1 MTGSTDRPSPFAT
14 LKRPAVLAGVAVVL
28 VAAATTGAWLTR
40 RTNDTSPGAAVAA
53 EPISPALAQSAG
65 VVDPPLA
72 APPPPTSADFDN
84 ATLVDVKIV
93 DAKAEETKPVDAKAA
108 ELKPA
113 DAKTDWEA
121 MPIRELRT
129 RAEGNEILAME
140 ELARRLLQG
149 VGVTK
154 DAQAGAGWLLR
165 AAQGGSAQAAFNV
178 GVMYER
184 GFVVERDSSK
194 AIEWY
199 RKAVDADMPM
209 AKHNLA
215 LLLRDGKGAARNGKE
230 AVELL
235 RSATRQGMVA
245 SMFTLGDIY
254 ERGDA
259 APKDQ
264 AAALAWFTIAS
275 ELDRQM
281 NKGEETPLSKT
292 SGQRAQTLQRLLT
305 PGELERAQQVGQ
317 DEFKQIVE
325 ALQPPKPASLPQSSG
340 LAPATPQIANVD
352 PPGWPQAANE
362 QVRATQQVLFDLKLL
377 RDPPDGAIGPMTRT
391 AIRTFQKSAGMRETG
406 EPSKE
411 LYVAMRTALANRDVV
426 ANSPLPLPPK
436 AEAKTEEKAQA
447 PAAEPKAAPPVEQ
460 QAGIIDIG
468 KPEPPPPPPTSIDI
482 VRPTLPADATWPTG
496 PADQIKAVQMLL
508 VELNLLRD
516 TPDGIMGPLSRAA
529 IRDYEKAAG
538 LRITGEP
545 SKALFES
552 LKERRRSATP
562 TKP

>member
-1 MTGSTDRPSPFAT
+1 MTGTTDRPPPLAI
-14 LKRPAVLAGVAVVL
+14 LKRPPVLAGVAVVL
-28 VAAATTGAWLTR
+28 VAAAAGGAWLTR
-40 RTNDTSPGAAVAA
+40 PANYGASPVAAKAADPAQAASPAAVAK
-53 EPISPALAQSAG
+53 
-65 VVDPPLA
+65 VDPPLS
-72 APPPPTSADFDN
+72 APPPPTSADFGD

-93 DAKAEETKPVDAKAA
+93 DAKAEEARPVDTKAA

-129 RAEGNEILAME
+129 RAEANEILAME

-149 VGVTK
+149 AGVTK

-165 AAQGGSAQAAFNV
+165 AAQAGSTQAAFNV

-199 RKAVDADMPM
+199 RKAVEADLPM

-235 RSATRQGMVA
+235 RSASRQGMVA
-245 SMFTLGDIY
+245 SMFTLGDIF

-305 PGELERAQQVGQ
+305 PAELERAQQVGQ
-317 DEFKQIVE
+317 EEFKQIVE
-325 ALQPPKPASLPQSSG
+325 ALQPPKPASLPQSGG
-340 LAPATPQIANVD
+340 LQPPPPPQVASVD
-352 PPGWPQAANE
+352 PPGWPQTATE
-362 QVRATQQVLFDLKLL
+362 QVKAIQQALFDLKLL
-377 RDPPDGAIGPMTRT
+377 RDPPDGAIGPMTRS
-391 AIRTFQKSAGMRETG
+391 AIRAFQKNAGVRETG

-411 LYVAMRTALANRDVV
+411 LYAAMRAALANRDVV
-426 ANSPLPLPPK
+426 TNSPLPLPPK
-436 AEAKTEEKAQA
+436 AEEKVAAAAAETKTEP
-447 PAAEPKAAPPVEQ
+447 PANT
-460 QAGIIDIG
+460 IDIG
-468 KPEPPPPPPTSIDI
+468 RPEPPPPPPTSADI
-482 VRPTLPADATWPTG
+482 VRPTLPADATWPPA
-496 PADQIKAVQMLL
+496 PADQIKAVQTLL
-508 VELNLLRD
+508 FELNLLRD
-516 TPDGIMGPLSRAA
+516 TPDGVIGPMTRTA
-529 IRDYEKAAG
+529 IRDYEKTAG
-538 LRITGEP
+538 LKITGEP
-545 SKALFES
+545 SKALFDS
-552 LKERRRSATP
+552 MMQRRRSGAAG
-562 TKP
+562 KP

>member
-1 MTGSTDRPSPFAT
+1 M
-14 LKRPAVLAGVAVVL
+14 
-28 VAAATTGAWLTR
+28 
-40 RTNDTSPGAAVAA
+40 
-53 EPISPALAQSAG
+53 
-65 VVDPPLA
+65 VDPPLA

-84 ATLVDVKIV
+84 TTLVDVKIV

-184 GFVVERDSSK
+184 GFVVERDSAK

-264 AAALAWFTIAS
+264 ATALAWFTIAS

-340 LAPATPQIANVD
+340 LAPAVPQIANVD

-391 AIRTFQKSAGMRETG
+391 AI
-406 EPSKE
+406 
-411 LYVAMRTALANRDVV
+411 LYLSEGCGDARDRR
-426 ANSPLPLPPK
+426 
-436 AEAKTEEKAQA
+436 AQ
-447 PAAEPKAAPPVEQ
+447 Q
-460 QAGIIDIG
+460 G
-468 KPEPPPPPPTSIDI
+468 I
-482 VRPTLPADATWPTG
+482 VRRDAHG
-496 PADQIKAVQMLL
+496 
-508 VELNLLRD
+508 
-516 TPDGIMGPLSRAA
+516 
-529 IRDYEKAAG
+529 AG
-538 LRITGEP
+538 QP
-545 SKALFES
+545 
-552 LKERRRSATP
+552 RRRRQLAVAASAESRDQDRREGAGSRGRTQGCP
-562 TKP
+562 GSNSKPASSISASPSHRRHPRPRSMSCGRHCQPMRPGRRRQ

>member
-1 MTGSTDRPSPFAT
+1 MTGSTDRPSPLAT
-14 LKRPAVLAGVAVVL
+14 LKRPTVLAGVAVVL
-28 VAAATTGAWLTR
+28 MAAAATGAWLTR
-40 RTNDTSPGAAVAA
+40 AANDTAPSVAARAA
-53 EPISPALAQSAG
+53 EPIPPAPPVPAQSTG
-65 VVDPPLA
+65 VVDPPLI
-72 APPPPTSADFDN
+72 APPPPTSADFSS
-84 ATLVDVKIV
+84 AASAE
-93 DAKAEETKPVDAKAA
+93 AKPETKPAETKA
-108 ELKPA
+108 A
-113 DAKTDWEA
+113 DAKPTDDKPDWEA

-129 RAEGNEILAME
+129 RAEANEILAME

-154 DAQAGAGWLLR
+154 DPQAGAGWLLR
-165 AAQGGSAQAAFNV
+165 AAQAGSAQAAFNV

-230 AVELL
+230 AVDLL

-264 AAALAWFTIAS
+264 ATALAWFTIAA

-292 SGQRAQTLQRLLT
+292 SSQRAQTLQRLLT

-317 DEFKQIVE
+317 DEFKQIVD
-325 ALQPPKPASLPQSSG
+325 ALQPPKPASLPQSNG
-340 LAPATPQIANVD
+340 LAPAMPQIASID

-377 RDPPDGAIGPMTRT
+377 RDPPDGAIGPMTRS
-391 AIRTFQKSAGMRETG
+391 AIRTFQKGAGMRETG

-436 AEAKTEEKAQA
+436 AETKTEEKAQP
-447 PAAEPKAAPPVEQ
+447 PAAEPQVAPRVEQ
-460 QAGIIDIG
+460 QANIIDIG

-482 VRPTLPADATWPTG
+482 VRPALPADAAWPTA

-538 LRITGEP
+538 LKITGEP

-552 LKERRRSATP
+552 LKERRRSGTP
-562 TKP
+562 TSP

>member
-1 MTGSTDRPSPFAT
+1 MTGTTDRPSPLAT
-14 LKRPAVLAGVAVVL
+14 LKRPPVLAGVAVVL
-28 VAAATTGAWLTR
+28 VAAAAGGAWLTR
-40 RTNDTSPGAAVAA
+40 PANYAASPVAAKAADPAQAASPAAVAK
-53 EPISPALAQSAG
+53 
-65 VVDPPLA
+65 VDPPLS
-72 APPPPTSADFDN
+72 APPPPTSADFGG
-84 ATLVDVKIV
+84 AAVVDVKIV
-93 DAKAEETKPVDAKAA
+93 DARAEETKPVDTKAA

-113 DAKTDWEA
+113 DAKTDWEV

-129 RAEGNEILAME
+129 RAEANEILAME

-165 AAQGGSAQAAFNV
+165 AAQAGSTQAAFNV

-199 RKAVDADMPM
+199 RKAVEADMPM

-235 RSATRQGMVA
+235 KSATRQGMVA

-264 AAALAWFTIAS
+264 AAALAWFTIAA

-281 NKGEETPLSKT
+281 NKGEDTPLSKT
-292 SGQRAQTLQRLLT
+292 SGQRAQILQRLLT
-305 PGELERAQQVGQ
+305 PAELERAQQVGQ
-317 DEFKQIVE
+317 EEFKQIVE

-340 LAPATPQIANVD
+340 LPPTAPQIASVD

-362 QVRATQQVLFDLKLL
+362 QVRAIQQTLFDLKLL
-377 RDPPDGAIGPMTRT
+377 RDPPDGALGPMTRT
-391 AIRTFQKSAGMRETG
+391 AIRAFQKSAGARETG

-411 LYVAMRTALANRDVV
+411 LYVAMRMALANRDVV
-426 ANSPLPLPPK
+426 TNSPLPLPPK
-436 AEAKTEEKAQA
+436 AEEKAEAPTAEAKTER
-447 PAAEPKAAPPVEQ
+447 PANS
-460 QAGIIDIG
+460 IDLG
-468 KPEPPPPPPTSIDI
+468 KPEAPPPPPTSADI
-482 VRPTLPADATWPTG
+482 VRPTLPADATWPAA
-496 PADQIKAVQMLL
+496 PVDQIKAVQTLL
-508 VELNLLRD
+508 FELNLLRD
-516 TPDGIMGPLSRAA
+516 TPDGVIGPMTRTA
-529 IRDYEKAAG
+529 IRDYEKTAG

-545 SKALFES
+545 SKALFDS
-552 LKERRRSATP
+552 MMERRRSGAP
-562 TKP
+562 AKP

>member
-1 MTGSTDRPSPFAT
+1 MTGTTDRPPPLAV
-14 LKRPAVLAGVAVVL
+14 LKRPPVLVGVAVVL
-28 VAAATTGAWLTR
+28 VAAAAGGAWLTR
-40 RTNDTSPGAAVAA
+40 PANHTAPSVAAQAANPTQGTSPDAVAK
-53 EPISPALAQSAG
+53 
-65 VVDPPLA
+65 VDPPLS
-72 APPPPTSADFDN
+72 APPPPTSADFDK

-93 DAKAEETKPVDAKAA
+93 DAKAEESKPVDTKAA

-129 RAEGNEILAME
+129 RAEANEILAME

-154 DAQAGAGWLLR
+154 DPQAGAGWLLR
-165 AAQGGSAQAAFNV
+165 AAQAGSIQAAFNV

-199 RKAVDADMPM
+199 RKAVEADMPM

-264 AAALAWFTIAS
+264 AAALAWFTIAA

-305 PGELERAQQVGQ
+305 PAELERAQQVGQ
-317 DEFKQIVE
+317 EEFKQIVE

-340 LAPATPQIANVD
+340 LPPAAPQVASVD
-352 PPGWPQAANE
+352 PPGWPQSATE
-362 QVRATQQVLFDLKLL
+362 QVRVIQQTLFDLKLL

-391 AIRTFQKSAGMRETG
+391 AIRAFQKSAGVRETG

-411 LYVAMRTALANRDVV
+411 LYAAMRMALANRDVV

-436 AEAKTEEKAQA
+436 AETKADV
-447 PAAEPKAAPPVEQ
+447 PAAETKTERPAN
-460 QAGIIDIG
+460 IIDIG
-468 KPEPPPPPPTSIDI
+468 KPEAPPPPPTSADI
-482 VRPTLPADATWPTG
+482 VRPTLPADATWPPA
-496 PADQIKAVQMLL
+496 PADQIKAVQTLL
-508 VELNLLRD
+508 FELNLLRD
-516 TPDGIMGPLSRAA
+516 TPDGVMGPMTRTA
-529 IRDYEKAAG
+529 IRDYEKTAN

-545 SKALFES
+545 SKALFDS
-552 LKERRRSATP
+552 MMERRRSGAP
-562 TKP
+562 AKP